1 MKDVETRVRKHHIM
15 TPELQ
20 KEMEETLN
28 STYARK
34 YEMMYHTA
42 TEAISNSWR
51 EDHDCVPDLINNQH
65 LLKVKICDLASTF
78 ALEGDIELDQGYS
91 FAYQVTV
98 KFPSYFQ

>member
-20 KEMEETLN
+20 REMEETLN

-51 EDHDCVPDLINNQH
+51 EDHDTVPDYINNLH
-65 LLKVKICDLASTF
+65 LLKIRLGDLA
-78 ALEGDIELDQGYS
+78 E
-91 FAYQVTV
+91 
-98 KFPSYFQ
+98 SYGLGANME